1 MTIRKEIRDERTDV
15 IGFYNI
21 VKKLNDTQDGI
32 IEVEEQFK
40 ETTLQGLTDE
50 IKAKNESITQLQEQ
64 IVTAQNELVTLNEML
79 ELANSLEADV

>member
-15 IGFYNI
+15 IGFYNT

-64 IVTAQNELVTLNEML
+64 IIAAQNELVTLNEML
-79 ELANSLEADV
+79 DLANSLEADV

>member
-15 IGFYNI
+15 IGFYNT

-50 IKAKNESITQLQEQ
+50 IKSKQESITQLQEQ
-64 IVTAQNELVTLNEML
+64 IVAAQNELLQLDEML
-79 ELANSLEADV
+79 TLANTLE